1 MTPSTLARYI
11 SSQGVTFFMGMRRIR
26 SEAERRSSTSWMAW
40 SLRGSRRMLKKSVSR
55 AETGYETKVLRTSR
69 QPVNY
74 TAIPRPDQ
82 GNTYQNASPAILCVL
97 AFMKMSVDRLAS
109 TDRSRLDCTPNACS
123 DPAPAPD
130 GIVHRP
136 LAEWM
141 MVMR

>member
-55 AETGYETKVLRTSR
+55 AETGYETKVLQTCQSGMHAARLSKG
-69 QPVNY
+69 V
-74 TAIPRPDQ
+74 
-82 GNTYQNASPAILCVL
+82 TYQNASPAILCTL
-97 AFMKMSVDRLAS
+97 AFIKMSVDRLAS

-123 DPAPAPD
+123 EPAPAPD